1 MMLPFSVYYVMEMQ
15 INGEELM
22 NMINLEERLIEWDI
36 SESKYF
42 YLPKLSHTI
51 RRVKKCL
58 E

>member
-1 MMLPFSVYYVMEMQ
+1 MLPFSVYYVMEMQ
-15 INGEELM
+15 INGEQLM
-22 NMINLEERLIEWDI
+22 NMVNLEERLIEWDI
-36 SESKYF
+36 TESKYF